1 MIELLIKEKEMLQ
14 LINGN
19 SFKKKINASSKLVLV
34 EFGADWCGAC
44 FIMEP
49 ILCQL
54 AKEYENLITIYQ
66 LNIDTGKKIANDYG
80 IEKLPVYLF
89 FKKGRLLDQINGAAS
104 KATLIDKIMTLTNSN

>member
-1 MIELLIKEKEMLQ
+1 MLQ
-14 LINGN
+14 LINGKT
-19 SFKKKINASSKLVLV
+19 FKKKINAGSKLIIV

-49 ILCQL
+49 ILFQL

-66 LNIDTGKKIANDYG
+66 LNIDTGKKFANDYG

-104 KATLIDKIMTLTNSN
+104 KAILIEKIITLTNSK

>member
-1 MIELLIKEKEMLQ
+1 MLQ
-14 LINGN
+14 LINGK
-19 SFKKKINASSKLVLV
+19 SFKKKITASSKLVMV

-54 AKEYENLITIYQ
+54 AEEYRNLLTIYQ
-66 LNIDTGKKIANDYG
+66 INIDTGEKIANDYG

-89 FKKGRLLDQINGAAS
+89 FKEGRLLDQIKGATS
-104 KATLIDKIMTLTNSN
+104 KTILVDKIMTLTNSN